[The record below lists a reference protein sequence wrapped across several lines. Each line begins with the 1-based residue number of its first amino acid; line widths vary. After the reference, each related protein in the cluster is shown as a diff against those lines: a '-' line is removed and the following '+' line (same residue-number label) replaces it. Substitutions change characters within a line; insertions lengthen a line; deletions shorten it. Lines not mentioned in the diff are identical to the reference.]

1 MNLLAK
7 LLFSKIRADIF
18 RLLFNTLS
26 KNITLQDIEKRL
38 GGSIQGLQAELKKLV
53 DMDLV
58 TKQQADGRTT
68 YRANTDHPLYPEIQ
82 NLVRKAIGLAGELKK
97 RRKV

>member
-7 LLFSKIRADIF
+7 LLLSKIRADIF

-26 KNITLQDIEKRL
+26 KNITLQDIEKKL
-38 GGSIQGLQAELKKLV
+38 GGSIQGLQAELKKLI

-58 TKQQADGRTT
+58 VKQQEDGRTY
-68 YRANTDHPLYPEIQ
+68 YRANIDHPLYPELR
-82 NLVRKAIGLAGELKK
+82 NLVVKTISLAGRLK
-97 RRKV
+97 RRS

>member
-38 GGSIQGLQAELKKLV
+38 GGSIQGLRAELHKLV
-53 DMDLV
+53 EMDLV
-58 TKQQADGRTT
+58 IKQREDGRTC
-68 YRANTDHPLYPEIQ
+68 YRANTAHPLYPEIR
-82 NLVRKAIGLAGELKK
+82 NLVVKTVSLAGKLKK
-97 RRKV
+97 RRG

>member
-26 KNITLQDIEKRL
+26 KSITLQDIEKRL
-38 GGSIQGLQAELKKLV
+38 GGSMQDLQAELKKLV

-58 TKQQADGRTT
+58 IKQQEDGRTY
-68 YRANTDHPLYPEIQ
+68 YRANPTHPLYPEIR
-82 NLVRKAIGLAGELKK
+82 NLVRKAIGLAGKLRK
-97 RRKV
+97 R